1 MTITLNFTSIFAWI
15 GGLVCL
21 VVSLWA
27 LTWIVTWIVIYIRA
41 AGEFLGI
48 WYSLGRVIRGS
59 TSWVWSKLVRRSN
72 NSGSSEGKHSS
83 GT

>member
-27 LTWIVTWIVIYIRA
+27 LAWIVIWIRA
-41 AGEFLGI
+41 AGELLGL
-48 WYSLGRVIRGS
+48 WESLGRGIRGS
-59 TSWVWSKLVRRSN
+59 ISWVLSGLGRRSN
-72 NSGSSEGKHSS
+72 NSSSSEGKHSS